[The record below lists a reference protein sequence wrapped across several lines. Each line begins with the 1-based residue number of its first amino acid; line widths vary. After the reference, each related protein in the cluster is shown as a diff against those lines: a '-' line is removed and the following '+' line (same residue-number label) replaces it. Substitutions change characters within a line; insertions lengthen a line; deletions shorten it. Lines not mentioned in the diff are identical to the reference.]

1 MANINE
7 LQRIS
12 TQLRRDI
19 VRMVTNAKS
28 GHPGGSMSSA
38 DFLTALYFEVMK
50 HDPATWTRS
59 GKDQDVFILSAGHLT
74 PIYYSLLARTGYFPV
89 SELATFRQFGSRLQ
103 GHPSIAKGLPGV
115 FQPSGSLGQGLSL
128 AAGIAIAKK
137 MDGSPLKYGEDPSGD
152 LHLHDDEF
160 WAYGGDFGDAPN
172 YGAFVMDGLI
182 RADRVPNPHYYQLPY
197 IYQNIAF
204 RLSGKEDGKYR
215 IALQNKHFFTGL
227 DEFDYMY
234 EWLCDGVGTGL
245 KIAVLEG
252 ESLNIPPAPI
262 LCASSA
268 IRSTWLLGNSDRSLK
283 TLSLA
288 NDA

>member
-1 MANINE
+1 MYFCKILKIYKIMANINE

-38 DFLTALYFEVMK
+38 DFLTALYFDVMK

-128 AAGIAIAKK
+128 AAGIAVAKK
-137 MDGSPLKYGEDPSGD
+137 MDNVVGMVDWNGQQIDGKVDEVGGVGD
-152 LHLHDDEF
+152 LEAKFKAFGWDVIVADGHDFEEILK
-160 WAYGGDFGDAPN
+160 AYAK
-172 YGAFVMDGLI
+172 
-182 RADRVPNPHYYQLPY
+182 AD
-197 IYQNIAF
+197 
-204 RLSGKEDGKYR
+204 
-215 IALQNKHFFTGL
+215 
-227 DEFDYMY
+227 
-234 EWLCDGVGTGL
+234 
-245 KIAVLEG
+245 
-252 ESLNIPPAPI
+252 
-262 LCASSA
+262 
-268 IRSTWLLGNSDRSLK
+268 
-283 TLSLA
+283 
-288 NDA
+288 